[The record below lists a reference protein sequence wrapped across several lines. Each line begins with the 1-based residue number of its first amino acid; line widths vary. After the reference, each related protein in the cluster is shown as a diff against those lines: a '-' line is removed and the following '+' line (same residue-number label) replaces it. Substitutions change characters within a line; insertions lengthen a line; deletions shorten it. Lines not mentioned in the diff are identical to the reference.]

1 MCLFFI
7 NPAALVN
14 NSDDSYLI
22 KDDITG
28 KDNFVKVDMASSR
41 PSSPLGQICTKP
53 RVREELQIC
62 FIVSVL
68 IVVCLRLVFF
78 QFRP

>member
-1 MCLFFI
+1 M
-7 NPAALVN
+7 ALVY
-14 NSDDSYLI
+14 NSDDSYVI
-22 KDDITG
+22 KDDI

-41 PSSPLGQICTKP
+41 TSSHLGRICTEP

-78 QFRP
+78 FNFGAEVIPCGMLP